1 MGTLGQTIKK
11 LRIDRRMAQ
20 KDLQAQIGISQKQ
33 LSAIELD
40 KVDPKWTT
48 VVRIAKALRVTL
60 DELASSNGASHA
72 AR

>member
-20 KDLQAQIGISQKQ
+20 KDLQAQVGISQKQ

-40 KVDPKWTT
+40 KVEPKWTT
-48 VVRIAKALRVTL
+48 VVRIAAALRVPL
-60 DELASSNGASHA
+60 DELAKSNGGGHA
-72 AR
+72 